1 MIIFAL
7 LFKSKWR
14 RIASKIIKK
23 MKKATFVLFA
33 LFFGIALT
41 GIAQNAPTDFF
52 AGKWEVSV
60 MGTPNGDSKLIANL
74 VRKEG
79 KLTGELKDALD
90 ATKPAVPIT
99 SIEESA
105 DKIDIEFSTS
115 GYDVSLSLEKI
126 DDDNLKGQLMGMFDA
141 KAIRIK
147 E

>member
-1 MIIFAL
+1 
-7 LFKSKWR
+7 
-14 RIASKIIKK
+14 
-23 MKKATFVLFA
+23 MKKASIVLFV
-33 LFFGIALT
+33 LFFGIAIN
-41 GIAQNAPTDFF
+41 GIAQNAAKDFF
-52 AGKWEVSV
+52 AGKWEITI

-90 ATKPAVPIT
+90 ATKPAVVIT
-99 SIEESA
+99 NIEESV

-126 DDDNLKGQLMGMFDA
+126 DDDNLKGQLMGMFDS